1 MMRVAIQMLMGDR
14 LKYLSLIGGI
24 AFAALL
30 ITQQAGILVGLAW
43 QTGSFVRDTS
53 HADVWLMDPE
63 VRFSQDS
70 QPFSDAR
77 LYRARGVE
85 GVDWAVPMFMSFVR
99 GRLPDGARR
108 TCIMVGIDDATLIGG
123 PPKMVQGQ
131 LSDLRLHNALLV
143 QAKDMPTK
151 LAVKRVPE
159 PRPLRVGDRMS
170 FNDEEAIVVG
180 AYEGSP
186 SFFWEPTVYT
196 TFSRAARYAPKQ
208 RDVLGYVLV
217 KAKPGV
223 DVNDLKTR
231 LEKATGLSSAT
242 NQEFIVKT
250 TNYILKETGILINFG
265 LAVGLG
271 FLVGA
276 LIVAQMLY
284 NFTLDNLKQYA
295 ALKAMG
301 TSNGTLLRM
310 VLLQALVV
318 GCLGFGIGVGLGALF
333 GQVVAAG
340 GLAFQM
346 PWQIPT
352 FAFSLVL
359 LMCLLAAGL
368 SMWRVMR
375 LEPGM
380 VFKA

>member
-1 MMRVAIQMLMGDR
+1 MMHVAIQMLMGDR
-14 LKYLSLIGGI
+14 LKYLSLIGGV

-30 ITQQAGILVGLAW
+30 ITQQAGILIGLAW

-63 VRFSQDS
+63 VRFSQDA
-70 QPFSDAR
+70 QPFPDTR

-123 PPKMVQGQ
+123 PPTMIAGQ
-131 LSDLRLHNALLV
+131 LADLRLHNGLLV
-143 QAKDMPTK
+143 SAKDLDTK
-151 LAVKRVPE
+151 LLVKKLSP

-180 AYEGSP
+180 TYEGSP
-186 SFFWEPTVYT
+186 SFFWEPMVYT
-196 TFSRAARYAPKQ
+196 TYSRAARYVPRQ

-217 KAKPGV
+217 KAKPGT
-223 DVNDLKTR
+223 DLPALKRR
-231 LEKATGLSSAT
+231 LESVTGLAAST
-242 NQEFIVKT
+242 NDEFIQKT
-250 TNYILKETGILINFG
+250 MDYILKETGILINFG

-284 NFTLDNLKQYA
+284 NFTLDNLRQYA

-301 TSNGTLLRM
+301 AGNVRLLGM
-310 VLLQALVV
+310 VLLQAMVV
-318 GCLGFGIGVGLGALF
+318 GGLGYGIGVGLGAIF
-333 GQVVAAG
+333 GEIVARG
-340 GLAFQM
+340 GLAFRM
-346 PWQIPT
+346 PWQIPV
-352 FAFSLVL
+352 FAFALVMT
-359 LMCLLAAGL
+359 MCVIAAVL
-368 SMWRVMR
+368 SMWRVLR
-375 LEPGM
+375 LEPAV